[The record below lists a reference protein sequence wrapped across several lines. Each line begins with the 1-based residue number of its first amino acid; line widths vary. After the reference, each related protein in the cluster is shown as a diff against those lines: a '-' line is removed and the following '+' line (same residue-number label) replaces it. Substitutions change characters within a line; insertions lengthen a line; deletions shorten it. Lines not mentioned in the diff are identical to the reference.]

1 MKGKYEEPIVLLI
14 SIKQA
19 DIVTTSPAQGDN
31 TLDDSFFD

>member
-14 SIKQA
+14 SLEQA
-19 DIVTTSPAQGDN
+19 DIVTTSPTQGDN

>member
-14 SIKQA
+14 SVEQA
-19 DIVTTSPAQGDN
+19 DIITASPTQGDN